1 MTKKKKGQNDTLL
14 LLEKNSSNVLADLPL
29 TFAGPEAKK
38 KKTKKQKTSPRSL
51 NS

>member
-14 LLEKNSSNVLADLPL
+14 LLEKNSSNVLADLAL
-29 TFAGPEAKK
+29 TFAGPEAK
-38 KKTKKQKTSPRSL
+38 QQQQQQTSPRSL

>member
-1 MTKKKKGQNDTLL
+1 MTKKKKKGQNDTLL

-38 KKTKKQKTSPRSL
+38 KKKNTHNKKPAHVV
-51 NS
+51 